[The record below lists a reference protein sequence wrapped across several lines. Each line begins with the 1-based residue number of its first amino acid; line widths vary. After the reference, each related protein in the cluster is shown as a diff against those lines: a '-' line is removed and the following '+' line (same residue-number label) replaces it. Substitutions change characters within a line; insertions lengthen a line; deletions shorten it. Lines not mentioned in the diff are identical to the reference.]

1 MTTNELRRCYLK
13 FFRTRGHRLVPS
25 DSLVPAGDPSVL
37 FTPAGMNQFKEQFLA
52 GPEVPLEFTRA
63 TTCQKC
69 LRTDDIE
76 RVGLTTGHHTF
87 FEMLGNF
94 SFGDYFKQ
102 EAIGWAWELV
112 TEVLGLAPDRLSVSV
127 YQEDEEASSIWERD
141 IGVPTARIYRF
152 GAKENFWPAN
162 APEEGPDGVCGPCSE
177 LFYDQGQ
184 EVGCGR
190 PDCTPACD
198 CGRYVEFYNLVFTQ
212 FDRRGKGNLLPLPK
226 KNIDTGMG
234 LERMAAILQGVHTN
248 FENDVFQPIVAAI
261 CDLTGARYQA
271 DRGETVR
278 VRRIADHVRAAI
290 FAIAD
295 GVMPANDGRG
305 YVVRRLIR
313 RAAFDGFRLGSAD
326 PFLYRLVPVVL
337 EVMQEPYPE
346 LASRREHVAVVLKG
360 AEEGFRQTLE
370 RGSQILDDHL
380 GDLRRRR
387 ATVLDGEAV
396 FRLYYTFGLPVEA
409 IESIL
414 AEEGFTA
421 DREGF
426 EREMAAQ
433 RDRGRRGT
441 RMGDIFATEKGEA
454 GEQAAL
460 VLVKGVK
467 PEFVGYERLEG
478 EARLVELLDSE
489 NRATE
494 ELGDG
499 ARGSVLLDATP
510 FYGEA
515 GGQVGDTG
523 TIQGG
528 EGTFLVEDTR
538 KAQDIT
544 LHVGRVTLGRL
555 RKGEQCLARV
565 DGARRQ
571 AMRRSHT
578 ATHLLHAGL
587 RQVLGAHAQQSGS
600 LVAPDRLR
608 FDFTHPRQLAADEL
622 RDVELFV
629 NARVVENQPVS
640 AKQAALRE
648 ALATGAIALFGEKYG
663 EEVRLV
669 EVGGG
674 EGGVVSREL
683 CGGTHCDRTGDV
695 GAFLITGEEA
705 VAAGIRRITAVTGPE
720 AVRQWQE
727 ERDTVERVA
736 SALEAPTARVRE
748 RAEEVMQAL
757 KEANREAERL
767 REDGIRKGFRV
778 AAGFQ
783 VTPAAI
789 DVGNTKVIRSTLS
802 GVDERGLRIAVDEL
816 RRQHPSVAVAV
827 GAVFGGQ
834 ARVVVALS
842 RDLVARGLSARKL
855 IAGLAEKLGG
865 GGGGRDDLAQAG
877 GPNVGALKAALE
889 RFVEDARAALAG

>member
-1 MTTNELRRCYLK
+1 
-13 FFRTRGHRLVPS
+13 
-25 DSLVPAGDPSVL
+25 
-37 FTPAGMNQFKEQFLA
+37 
-52 GPEVPLEFTRA
+52 
-63 TTCQKC
+63 
-69 LRTDDIE
+69 
-76 RVGLTTGHHTF
+76 
-87 FEMLGNF
+87 
-94 SFGDYFKQ
+94 
-102 EAIGWAWELV
+102 
-112 TEVLGLAPDRLSVSV
+112 
-127 YQEDEEASSIWERD
+127 
-141 IGVPTARIYRF
+141 
-152 GAKENFWPAN
+152 
-162 APEEGPDGVCGPCSE
+162 
-177 LFYDQGQ
+177 
-184 EVGCGR
+184 
-190 PDCTPACD
+190 
-198 CGRYVEFYNLVFTQ
+198 
-212 FDRRGKGNLLPLPK
+212 
-226 KNIDTGMG
+226 
-234 LERMAAILQGVHTN
+234 
-248 FENDVFQPIVAAI
+248 
-261 CDLTGARYQA
+261 
-271 DRGETVR
+271 
-278 VRRIADHVRAAI
+278 
-290 FAIAD
+290 
-295 GVMPANDGRG
+295 
-305 YVVRRLIR
+305 
-313 RAAFDGFRLGSAD
+313 
-326 PFLYRLVPVVL
+326 VVL

-370 RGSQILDDHL
+370 RGSQILDDYL
-380 GDLRRRR
+380 SDLRRRR
-387 ATVLDGEAV
+387 ATALDGEAL
-396 FRLYYTFGLPVEA
+396 FRLYDTFGLPVEA

-433 RDRGRRGT
+433 RDRARRGT
-441 RMGDIFATEKGEA
+441 RMGDIFATEKGHA
-454 GEQAAL
+454 EQAAL

-478 EARLVELLDSE
+478 EARVLELLDGE
-489 NRATE
+489 NRPAE

-523 TIQGG
+523 TIQAG
-528 EGTFLVEDTR
+528 EGIFLVEDTR
-538 KAQDIT
+538 KAQDIII
-544 LHVGRVTLGRL
+544 HVGRVTSGRL

-571 AMRRSHT
+571 AIRRSHT

-587 RQVLGAHAQQSGS
+587 RQVLGAYAQQSGS

-608 FDFTHPRQLAADEL
+608 FDFTHPRQLTADEL

-629 NARVVENQPVS
+629 NARVVENQSVS

-736 SALEAPTARVRE
+736 AALEAPTARLRE

-757 KEANREAERL
+757 KEAKREAERL
-767 REDGIRKGFRV
+767 REDGIRRGLRE
-778 AAGFQ
+778 AAESQ

-789 DVGNTKVIRSTLS
+789 DVGDTKVIRSTLS

-834 ARVVVALS
+834 ARVVLALS

-855 IAGLAEKLGG
+855 IAGLAERLGG

-877 GPNVGALKAALE
+877 GPNADALKDALE
-889 RFVEDARAALAG
+889 RFVEDARKALAG

>member
-1 MTTNELRRCYLK
+1 MTSNELRRCYLE
-13 FFRTRGHRLVPS
+13 FFRARGHRVVPS
-25 DSLVPAGDPSVL
+25 DSLVPVGDPTVL

-52 GPEVPLEFTRA
+52 GPQVPLEFTRA

-76 RVGLTTGHHTF
+76 HVGLTAGHHTF

-94 SFGDYFKQ
+94 SFGDYFKR
-102 EAIGWAWELV
+102 ETITWAWELV
-112 TEVLGLAPDRLSVSV
+112 TEVLGLDPERLSVSV
-127 YQEDEEASSIWERD
+127 YQEDEEAYGIWERD
-141 IGVPTARIYRF
+141 IGIPAGRIYRF

-162 APEEGPDGVCGPCSE
+162 APEQGPDGVCGPCSE
-177 LFYDQGQ
+177 LFYDQGPT
-184 EVGCGR
+184 VGCGR
-190 PDCTPACD
+190 PDCTPACN

-234 LERMAAILQGVHTN
+234 LERMAAVLQGASTN
-248 FENDVFQPIVAAI
+248 FESDVFRPLVAAI
-261 CDLTGARYQA
+261 CDLTATRYQA
-271 DRGETVR
+271 DPGETVR
-278 VRRIADHVRAAI
+278 VRRIADHVRAAV

-295 GVMPANDGRG
+295 GVMPANEGRG

-337 EVMQEPYPE
+337 EVMREPYPE
-346 LASRREHVAVVLKG
+346 LLSRQEHAAVVLKG
-360 AEEGFRQTLE
+360 AEEGFQQTLE
-370 RGSQILDDHL
+370 RGWQILDDHL
-380 GDLRRRR
+380 TDLRRRR
-387 ATVLDGEAV
+387 ATVLDGESV
-396 FRLYYTFGLPVEA
+396 FRLYDTFGLPVEA
-409 IESIL
+409 IEGIL
-414 AEEGFTA
+414 AEEGFRA

-433 RDRGRRGT
+433 RERGRRGT
-441 RMGDIFATEKGEA
+441 RMGDIFAVGEA
-454 GEQAAL
+454 TVSLRGGGLRPQ
-460 VLVKGVK
+460 
-467 PEFVGYERLEG
+467 FVGYEQLEG
-478 EARLVELLDSE
+478 EAKVMELLDGE
-489 NRATE
+489 NRPVGELTE
-494 ELGDG
+494 GG
-499 ARGSVLLDATP
+499 RGSVVLDATP

-523 TIQGG
+523 TIEVSEGG
-528 EGTFLVEDTR
+528 KGTFLVEDAR
-538 KAQDIT
+538 KTQDII
-544 LHVGRVTLGRL
+544 LHLGRVTSGNLK
-555 RKGEQCLARV
+555 KGDRCLARV

-571 AMRRSHT
+571 AVRRSHT

-587 RQVLGAHAQQSGS
+587 RHVLGAHAQQSGS

-608 FDFTHPRQLAADEL
+608 FDFTHPQQLTADEL
-622 RDVELFV
+622 REVESFV
-629 NARVVENQPVS
+629 NARVVENQPIS
-640 AKQAALRE
+640 AKQTGLRE
-648 ALATGAIALFGEKYG
+648 ALATGVIALFGEKYG

-674 EGGVVSREL
+674 EGGAVSREL

-720 AVRQWQE
+720 AVRGWQE
-727 ERDTVERVA
+727 ERDTLGRVA
-736 SALEAPTARVRE
+736 SVLEAPTARVRE
-748 RAEEVMQAL
+748 RAEEVMRGL
-757 KEANREAERL
+757 KDASREVERL
-767 REDGIRKGFRV
+767 REESVRGRLQPSAETEGGRAV
-778 AAGFQ
+778 E
-783 VTPAAI
+783 
-789 DVGNTKVIRSTLS
+789 VGGTMVLVRRLP
-802 GVDERGLRIAVDEL
+802 GVDERGLRVAADEL
-816 RRQHPSVAVAV
+816 RRQHRSVAVAV
-827 GAVFGGQ
+827 GSEIGGQ

-877 GPNVGALKAALE
+877 GSNTGALAEALE
-889 RFVEDARAALAG
+889 RFVEDARAALAR